1 MNRKKLAAV
10 GLAVTLS
17 VSAAACGGTGEP
29 EEAGAEAVA
38 VEVQTPR
45 TGELTVDT
53 AYIGTVAPQEQVY
66 VIPKTSGTVTET
78 FFEVGDTVQE
88 GDVLFK
94 IDDEAAQ
101 LQMASARAA
110 YESAQAG
117 VTAQNG
123 GADPAAEGQS
133 VEDRRPDRRD
143 GG

>member
-78 FFEVGDTVQE
+78 FLRWGIRCRRETCCSRSMMRRHSFRWPVPG
-88 GDVLFK
+88 LP
-94 IDDEAAQ
+94 
-101 LQMASARAA
+101 MSRHR
-110 YESAQAG
+110 QA
-117 VTAQNG
+117 
-123 GADPAAEGQS
+123 
-133 VEDRRPDRRD
+133 
-143 GG
+143 

>member
-53 AYIGTVAPQEQVY
+53 AYIGRYSGLVWNNFGVY
-66 VIPKTSGTVTET
+66 GSGCTSSIP
-78 FFEVGDTVQE
+78 
-88 GDVLFK
+88 
-94 IDDEAAQ
+94 A
-101 LQMASARAA
+101 
-110 YESAQAG
+110 
-117 VTAQNG
+117 
-123 GADPAAEGQS
+123 
-133 VEDRRPDRRD
+133 
-143 GG
+143 

>member
-101 LQMASARAA
+101 LQMASARVA
-110 YESAQAG
+110 YES
-117 VTAQNG
+117 
-123 GADPAAEGQS
+123 S
-133 VEDRRPDRRD
+133 
-143 GG
+143 

>member
-53 AYIGTVAPQEQVY
+53 DQIDEMEDNLGDLRDAGGALAAAKEQ
-66 VIPKTSGTVTET
+66 
-78 FFEVGDTVQE
+78 
-88 GDVLFK
+88 
-94 IDDEAAQ
+94 
-101 LQMASARAA
+101 
-110 YESAQAG
+110 AQAG
-117 VTAQNG
+117 VDQAV
-123 GADPAAEGQS
+123 AAYAAMEERLRPQIDCGRKKDTR
-133 VEDRRPDRRD
+133 DR
-143 GG
+143 G